1 MGATLVRRGIAA
13 KLALMAGP
21 ALLGLAILFAVAYWG
36 FSNQKRSIDDLY
48 LQRFA
53 NFKESAFLQ
62 SECTK
67 VHANLYKTLAWAN
80 AGFDGKQIEALTSE
94 QMQRLAALERRAADQ
109 VNSTALGQTEREM
122 FKQAGDLLKAYAKAA
137 ADVIDV
143 ATADTGYA
151 AILMATADERYTA
164 LGKVLVDLATLE
176 ESLGK
181 ESYAS
186 ARESYGTGL
195 TAFVVVGLGALIIS
209 VLMIYVGARR
219 LIRQIA
225 TAQSTVAMIA
235 AGDLTRGVSSDERDE
250 IGDMLRS
257 VERMRV
263 SLAGMISAVNAVA
276 LELHRRSETLLGAA
290 NTGGNSAS
298 AQSSAAQSS
307 AAAIQE
313 LNVGLASVGETATE
327 VKRFA
332 DDAGNR
338 SREGSGIISQVAAE
352 METISR
358 RVAASSEAVL
368 ALAKSA
374 GSIEDIVG
382 VIKGLA
388 EQTNLLALNAAI
400 EAARAGES
408 GRGFAVVADEVRKLA
423 EGTQSSTE
431 QIAAVVAG
439 IQAHSA
445 SATQAMATVATQVG
459 DGLKLAE
466 DARAAI
472 ATISASA
479 TELVAQVDDIALSL
493 QEQNSAATDIA
504 RNVEQMARGAEETA
518 NQAEGLSKEA
528 MGMKTLSDS
537 LSNAVGRFR
546 L

>member
-1 MGATLVRRGIAA
+1 MGSLLGRTGIAA

-21 ALLGLAILFAVAYWG
+21 ALLGLAILFVVAFWG

-53 NFKESAFLQ
+53 NFKESAYLR

-80 AGFDGKQIEALTSE
+80 AGFDGKQISALTAE
-94 QMQRLAALERRAADQ
+94 QLKSLATLERRAAEQ
-109 VNSTALGQTEREM
+109 VASASLGQAEREL
-122 FKQAGDLLKAYAKAA
+122 FKQADELLKAYAKAA

-151 AILMATADERYTA
+151 AILMATADERFMA
-164 LGKVLVDLATLE
+164 LGRVLGELASLE

-181 ESYAS
+181 DSYDS
-186 ARESYGTGL
+186 ARSSYSTGL
-195 TAFVVVGLGALIIS
+195 TIFIVVGLASLVVS
-209 VLMIYVGARR
+209 ALMIYLGASR
-219 LIRQIA
+219 LIRKIS
-225 TAQSTVAMIA
+225 TAQSTVALIA
-235 AGDLTRGVSSDERDE
+235 EGDLTRGVSSDERDE

-257 VERMRV
+257 IETMRV
-263 SLAGMISAVNAVA
+263 RLADMIAGVNAAVA
-276 LELHRRSETLLGAA
+276 ELHQRSDALLSAA
-290 NTGGNSAS
+290 STGGESAS
-298 AQSSAAQSS
+298 RQSSAVQSS

-313 LNVGLASVGETATE
+313 LNVGLASVDETATE

-332 DDAGNR
+332 DDAGAR
-338 SREGSGIISQVAAE
+338 SKEGSDIISSVATE
-352 METISR
+352 IERISNR
-358 RVAASSEAVL
+358 ASESSDAVL

-374 GSIEDIVG
+374 GSIEDIVN

-423 EGTQSSTE
+423 EGTQHSTE
-431 QIAAVVAG
+431 QIASVVAG
-439 IQAHSA
+439 IQSNSA
-445 SATQAMATVATQVG
+445 SATQAMAAVTTQVG

-466 DARAAI
+466 RARAAI
-472 ATISASA
+472 GTISASA
-479 TELVAQVDDIALSL
+479 AELVTQVDDIALSL
-493 QEQNSAATDIA
+493 KEQNSAATDIA
-504 RNVEQMARGAEETA
+504 RNVEQMARASEEA
-518 NQAEGLSKEA
+518 ASQAEGLTKEA
-528 MGMKTLSDS
+528 IGMKALSEA
-537 LSNAVGRFR
+537 LSGAVGRFR